1 MYHVSLLPRYTTER
15 YWVLSEIEQR
25 ISKFISIDNLV
36 PESDEN
42 TIRNAVVSIYL
53 LWNTEVES
61 IESLRQRIEKLITE
75 LTTFGYIK
83 DGCHVYVAIEV
94 LLVRSK
100 WAAHQ
105 ESMDDLIQHLL
116 QKSAVG
122 HVVCGISDD
131 SASACGLEA
140 LLKYYTTIYTLNP
153 ILNGNIN
160 CFIAAESNDH
170 FLGKNHYITYSFT
183 YLLAHLLTLLLLRS

>member
-25 ISKFISIDNLV
+25 ISKFISIDNHV

-42 TIRNAVVSIYL
+42 IIRNAVVSLYL
-53 LWNTEVES
+53 LWNTEIES

-83 DGCHVYVAIEV
+83 DGYDVYVAIEV
-94 LLVRSK
+94 LLVLSK

-116 QKSAVG
+116 QKSVVG

-131 SASACGLEA
+131 AASACGLEA

-170 FLGKNHYITYSFT
+170 FLGKNHYITYLLI
-183 YLLAHLLTLLLLRS
+183 YLLLY